1 VLVPLVGPAV
11 NLAAFAG
18 MPVSVPLHADP
29 VAIAVAVGGLAV
41 LAVLTLS
48 IQDILA
54 RRLGAGQAL
63 RVGE

>member
-1 VLVPLVGPAV
+1 
-11 NLAAFAG
+11 

-29 VAIAVAVGGLAV
+29 VALAIAVGGLAV
-41 LAVLTLS
+41 LAALTLA
-48 IQDILA
+48 IQDTLA

>member
-1 VLVPLVGPAV
+1 
-11 NLAAFAG
+11 

>member
-1 VLVPLVGPAV
+1 MRLTGM
-11 NLAAFAG
+11 LAA
-18 MPVSVPLHADP
+18 
-29 VAIAVAVGGLAV
+29 
-41 LAVLTLS
+41 LTLA